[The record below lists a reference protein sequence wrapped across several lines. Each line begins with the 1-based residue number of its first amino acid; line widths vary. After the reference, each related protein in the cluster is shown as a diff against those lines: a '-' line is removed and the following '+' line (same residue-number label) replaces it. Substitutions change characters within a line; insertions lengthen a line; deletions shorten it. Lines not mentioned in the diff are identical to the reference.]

1 MTSPLTDPMVFAGL
15 LQRFFAERLLQQ
27 KNASPRTIEAYR
39 DTFRLLLRYAARETG
54 KPPARLAL
62 GDCDAP
68 LVLGYLTHLETQ
80 RHNTARSR
88 NARLAAVRAF
98 AHYIAWQCPE
108 ALPVTQRIL
117 AIPMKR
123 FEKPLLG
130 FMHREEVQAV
140 LAAPDAS
147 TWCGRRDRVL
157 LAVLYNTGARVSE
170 LIGIRVADVT
180 LAATS
185 SIRLHGKGRKQRTV
199 PLWRPTA
206 MALRDWLRYA
216 DLRADQPL
224 VPNRSG
230 MPMTRTSVA
239 ERLAL
244 AVGVATT
251 SCPTLRGRRISPHT
265 LRHYIP
271 SLTMSCDMDALS
283 KSYENNRSQRRS
295 TQPITRHSLPMFSTD
310 HSGKPGVCLPADSAL
325 AGHAAERFL
334 QGPAPSSRVSL
345 RDKSAWSPPIHALA
359 IRQ

>member
-1 MTSPLTDPMVFAGL
+1 MTAPLTDPMVFAGL

-68 LVLGYLTHLETQ
+68 LVLGFLTHLETQ

-130 FMHREEVQAV
+130 FLSREEVQAV

-147 TWCGRRDRVL
+147 TWCGRRDQVL

-180 LAATS
+180 FAATS

-206 MALRDWLRYA
+206 MALRNWLRYA

-224 VPNRSG
+224 VPARSG

-244 AVGVATT
+244 AVAVATA

-265 LRHYIP
+265 LRHTTAMHLLQAGVDITVIALWLGHQSPATTHTYIEADLAMKERALNAIAP
-271 SLTMSCDMDALS
+271 SGTPRNRYRASDALL
-283 KSYENNRSQRRS
+283 K
-295 TQPITRHSLPMFSTD
+295 
-310 HSGKPGVCLPADSAL
+310 
-325 AGHAAERFL
+325 FL
-334 QGPAPSSRVSL
+334 DDL
-345 RDKSAWSPPIHALA
+345 
-359 IRQ
+359 

>member
-1 MTSPLTDPMVFAGL
+1 MISPLTDPMVFAGL

-68 LVLGYLTHLETQ
+68 LVLGFLTHLETQ

-98 AHYIAWQCPE
+98 AHYVAWQCPE
-108 ALPVTQRIL
+108 ALPITQRIL

-130 FMHREEVQAV
+130 FMSREEVQAV

-157 LAVLYNTGARVSE
+157 LAVLYNTGARISE

-244 AVGVATT
+244 AVSVATI

-265 LRHYIP
+265 LRHTTAMHLLQAGVDITVIALWLGHESPVTTHAYIEADLAMKERALDAIAP
-271 SLTMSCDMDALS
+271 SGTPRNRYRASDALL
-283 KSYENNRSQRRS
+283 K
-295 TQPITRHSLPMFSTD
+295 
-310 HSGKPGVCLPADSAL
+310 
-325 AGHAAERFL
+325 FL
-334 QGPAPSSRVSL
+334 EDL
-345 RDKSAWSPPIHALA
+345 
-359 IRQ
+359 